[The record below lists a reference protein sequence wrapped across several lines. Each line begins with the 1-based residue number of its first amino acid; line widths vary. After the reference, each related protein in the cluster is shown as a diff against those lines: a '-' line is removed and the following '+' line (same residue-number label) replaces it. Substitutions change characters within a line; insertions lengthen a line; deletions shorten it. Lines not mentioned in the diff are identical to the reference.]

1 MINIDNI
8 IEDNKINKIN
18 DNLYLT
24 NKDIKILKKYN
35 IDYLSSTLEEL
46 LFKIEMILNEEHI
59 DELENVSL
67 SISEF
72 NYYHNTNK

>member
-46 LFKIEMILNEEHI
+46 LFKIEMILNEEYI

>member
-24 NKDIKILKKYN
+24 NKNIKILKKYN

-46 LFKIEMILNEEHI
+46 LFKIEMILNEEYI

-72 NYYHNTNK
+72 NYYHNTKK

>member
-24 NKDIKILKKYN
+24 KKDIKILKKYN

-46 LFKIEMILNEEHI
+46 LFKIEMILNEEYI

>member
-18 DNLYLT
+18 DNIYLT

-46 LFKIEMILNEEHI
+46 LFKIEMILNEEYI